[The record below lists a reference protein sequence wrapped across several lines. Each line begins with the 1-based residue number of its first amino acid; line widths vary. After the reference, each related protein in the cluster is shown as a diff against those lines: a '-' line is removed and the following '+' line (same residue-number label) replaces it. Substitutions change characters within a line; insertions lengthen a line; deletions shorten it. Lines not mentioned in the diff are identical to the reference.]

1 MSDLITRGIWA
12 RNELLDLDALRTL
25 QLERL
30 RQTVRLSY
38 DRVGFYRR
46 RFDDLGFSP
55 DDLRSL
61 DDLARLPFTTKAD
74 LREEYPTGFWAIG
87 RDELARV
94 HGSSGTTGKSTLVA
108 YSRGDMDVWADLVAR
123 FLVAGGVRPGHV
135 AQVAFGYGLFT
146 GGFGLH
152 GGLER
157 IGTAVVPASSGNT
170 RRQVTLLDDLKVDV
184 LICTPSYALNIAEVA
199 DSVLGS
205 AAALPL
211 SLGHFGGEQW
221 SEAMRG
227 QVESA
232 LGITAYNN
240 YGLSEVLGPGVSG
253 ECEART
259 GMHIQEDHFL
269 AEVIDPDTGRPVPD
283 GQEGELVLT
292 TLTREG
298 MPVLRYRTR
307 DITSLDRSQCA
318 CGRWLARMARVT
330 GRTDDMLIVRG
341 VNVYPSQIEEA
352 LLTVAGVLP
361 YYAIIVERKGA
372 LDEMTVQVEVEA
384 EVFSDQM
391 KQMAELHEH
400 IQSEILSVTGVRTHV
415 QLLEPNSL
423 ERSAG
428 KAVRVF
434 DRRSL

>member
-1 MSDLITRGIWA
+1 MTRA
-12 RNELLDLDALRTL
+12 NRSVFRSA
-25 QLERL
+25 Q
-30 RQTVRLSY
+30 
-38 DRVGFYRR
+38 F
-46 RFDDLGFSP
+46 RF
-55 DDLRSL
+55 
-61 DDLARLPFTTKAD
+61 
-74 LREEYPTGFWAIG
+74 
-87 RDELARV
+87 
-94 HGSSGTTGKSTLVA
+94 
-108 YSRGDMDVWADLVAR
+108 
-123 FLVAGGVRPGHV
+123 
-135 AQVAFGYGLFT
+135 AQ
-146 GGFGLH
+146 
-152 GGLER
+152 R
-157 IGTAVVPASSGNT
+157 KP
-170 RRQVTLLDDLKVDV
+170 
-184 LICTPSYALNIAEVA
+184 
-199 DSVLGS
+199 LGS

-227 QVESA
+227 QIESA

-240 YGLSEVLGPGVSG
+240 YGLSEVVGPGVSG
-253 ECEART
+253 ECAVRA

-269 AEVIDPDTGRPVPD
+269 AEVIDPHTGRPVPD

-318 CGRWLARMARVT
+318 CGRWFVRMARVT

-372 LDEMTVQVEVEA
+372 LDEMTIQVEVQA

-391 KQMAELHEH
+391 KQMTELHEH

-434 DRRSL
+434 DKRSL

>member
-1 MSDLITRGIWA
+1 MWSRD
-12 RNELLDLDALRTL
+12 ELLDLDALRAL

-30 RQTVRLSY
+30 RQTVRRSY

-46 RFDDLGFSP
+46 RFDELGLAP

-108 YSRGDMDVWADLVAR
+108 YSRRDMDVWADLVAR

-157 IGTAVVPASSGNT
+157 IGTAVVPAGGGNT

-184 LICTPSYALNIAEVA
+184 LICTPSYALNVAEVA
-199 DSVLGS
+199 GSVLGS

-227 QVESA
+227 QIESA
-232 LGITAYNN
+232 LGIAAYNN

-253 ECEART
+253 ECAART

-318 CGRWLARMARVT
+318 CGRWFARMARVT

-352 LLTVAGVLP
+352 LLTVAGVQP
-361 YYAIIVERKGA
+361 HYAIIVERKGA
-372 LDEMTVQVEVEA
+372 LDEMTVQVEVQA

-391 KQMAELHEH
+391 KQMTELHEH
-400 IQSEILSVTGVRTHV
+400 IQSEILAVTGVRAHV

-434 DRRSL
+434 DKRSL

>member
-1 MSDLITRGIWA
+1 MSDLMERGIWS
-12 RNELLDLDALRTL
+12 RDELLDQDALRAL

-30 RQTVRLSY
+30 RRAVRRSY

-46 RFDDLGFSP
+46 RFDELGFAP
-55 DDLRSL
+55 EDLRSL

-108 YSRGDMDVWADLVAR
+108 YSRRDMDVWADLVAR

-157 IGTAVVPASSGNT
+157 IGTAVVPVGGGNT

-184 LICTPSYALNIAEVA
+184 LICTPSYALNVAEAA
-199 DSVLGS
+199 DSMLVS
-205 AAALPL
+205 AGALPL

-227 QVESA
+227 QIESA

-253 ECEART
+253 ECEVRA

-269 AEVIDPDTGRPVPD
+269 AEVIDPDTGKPVPD

-298 MPVLRYRTR
+298 MPVFRYRTR

-318 CGRWLARMARVT
+318 CGRWFARMARVT

-372 LDEMTVQVEVEA
+372 LDEMTIQVEVQA

-391 KQMAELHEH
+391 KQMTELHEH
-400 IQSEILSVTGVRTHV
+400 IQAEILSVTGVRTHV

-434 DRRSL
+434 DKRSL